1 MCIVWG
7 GVPRR
12 DRLLTAAF
20 YLVASTY
27 WQEAALKFDFGEN
40 TRARRSAEYSGSS
53 AKAVFRLVVD
63 LKVAVRVE
71 RSDATCLP
79 KKILLPLIYCVLR
92 LISVVLI

>member
-1 MCIVWG
+1 MHCLG
-7 GVPRR
+7 GVLRR

-20 YLVASTY
+20 CLVASTY

-53 AKAVFRLVVD
+53 AKAVFRLVVE
-63 LKVAVRVE
+63 VAVRVE

-79 KKILLPLIYCVLR
+79 TKILLPLIYCVLR
-92 LISVVLI
+92 LI